1 MATIAKIFK
10 WLVGIFIALLVL
22 DIFLV
27 ASFASFSSQYEKAD
41 AIIVLGAAINSPP
54 LYNRSLEALRL
65 YQEGWSG
72 VIVLSGGKI
81 SENDITEAAYMQRA
95 ILNEIDDQFRKP
107 YENENKKEITIPTM
121 ILEEKSHSTFE
132 NIKNSKKLL
141 KDTKSVIIVTDKY
154 HLARSV
160 ITAKALGFEDVYWSA
175 PKSDYSGSELR
186 RQYFREVA
194 AMFAY
199 LPKFVLQK

>member
-1 MATIAKIFK
+1 MDKLIKIFK

-199 LPKFVLQK
+199 LPKFLLK

>member
-1 MATIAKIFK
+1 MDKLIKIFK
-10 WLVGIFIALLVL
+10 WLVGIFIVLLLL
-22 DIFLV
+22 DVFLV

-41 AIIVLGAAINSPP
+41 AIIVMGAAINSPA

-81 SENDITEAAYMQRA
+81 SENDITEAVYMQRA
-95 ILNEIDDQFRKP
+95 IVDNYNNNYNNNE
-107 YENENKKEITIPTM
+107 KEIKM
-121 ILEEKSHSTFE
+121 ILEESSRSTFE
-132 NIKNSKKLL
+132 NIKNSKALL
-141 KDTKSVIIVTDKY
+141 PDAKSVIIVTDKY

-160 ITAKALGFEDVYWSA
+160 ITAKALGFEDVFWSA

>member
-1 MATIAKIFK
+1 MDKLIKIFK
-10 WLVGIFIALLVL
+10 WLIGIFVALLVL

-54 LYNRSLEALRL
+54 LYNRSLEGLRL
-65 YQEGWSG
+65 YQEAWAPA
-72 VIVLSGGKI
+72 IVLSGGRI
-81 SENDITEAAYMQRA
+81 SENDITEATYMQRA
-95 ILNEIDDQFRKP
+95 IVDNYNNNDNNNGEYPK
-107 YENENKKEITIPTM
+107 M
-121 ILEEKSHSTFE
+121 ILEENSHSTFE
-132 NIKNSKKLL
+132 NIKNSKVLL
-141 KDTKSVIIVTDKY
+141 SDAKSIIIVTDKY

-160 ITAKALGFEDVYWSA
+160 ITAKALGFESVHWSA